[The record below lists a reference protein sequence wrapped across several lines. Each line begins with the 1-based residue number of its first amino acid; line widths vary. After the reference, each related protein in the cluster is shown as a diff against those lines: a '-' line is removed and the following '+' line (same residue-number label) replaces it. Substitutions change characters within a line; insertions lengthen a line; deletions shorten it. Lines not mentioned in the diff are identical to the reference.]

1 MTAGTRRLQP
11 GRVEEERFT
20 ILADGVPVPAWP
32 GESIAAA
39 LLAGARSPAYFCGMG
54 ICRECVVVVNG
65 QAGVR
70 ACMTPA
76 APGMAVDTPP
86 RRGSQA

>member
-1 MTAGTRRLQP
+1 MTAGTRRLP
-11 GRVEEERFT
+11 AGRVESERFT
-20 ILADGVPVPAWP
+20 FLADGVPVPAWP

-39 LLAGARSPAYFCGMG
+39 LLAAARSPAYFCGMG
-54 ICRECVVVVNG
+54 VCRECFVVVNG
-65 QAGVR
+65 EAGVR

-76 APGMAVDTPP
+76 TPGMKVDTLP